1 MIGVANRS
9 GVIVKRHVVAPNH
22 TSTSAGWAW
31 TFSSWARVGAADVVD
46 VTDVRV
52 IQGGEGLGL
61 ALEPLLQFGIGRD
74 VLRQNFDRDSAVEA
88 GIVGLI
94 DLAHAA
100 GPQGGLDLIRAEA
113 GTGGQSHGKRLQL

>member
-1 MIGVANRS
+1 MSIRTVRHAAGDVADGRQNS
-9 GVIVKRHVVAPNH
+9 
-22 TSTSAGWAW
+22 
-31 TFSSWARVGAADVVD
+31 
-46 VTDVRV
+46 
-52 IQGGEGLGL
+52 LGL
-61 ALEPLLQFGIGRD
+61 ALEPLLQFGISRD

-113 GTGGQSHGKRLQL
+113 GTGGQSHGQRARL